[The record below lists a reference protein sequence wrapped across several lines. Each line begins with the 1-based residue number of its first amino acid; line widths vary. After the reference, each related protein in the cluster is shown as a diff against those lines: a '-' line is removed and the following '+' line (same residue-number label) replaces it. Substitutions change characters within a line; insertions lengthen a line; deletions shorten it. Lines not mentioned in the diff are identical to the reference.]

1 MDRITVIS
9 GPERRRAWTAEQKE
23 ALVLAACAPEA
34 VVADIAR
41 AADVHPSLI
50 HRWRRERTQRVCPS
64 GSGGKFVPVVMKA
77 AASDGLP
84 SERQQSLRVAA
95 EIETRGA
102 VIRFGAEARPD
113 LVRAILGSLR

>member
-23 ALVLAACAPEA
+23 ALVLAACAPGA

-41 AADVHPSLI
+41 AADIHPSLI
-50 HRWRRERTQRVCPS
+50 HRWRRELTQRIGPS
-64 GSGGKFVPVVMKA
+64 STGASFVPVVMKA
-77 AASDGLP
+77 DASADVP
-84 SERQQSLRVAA
+84 SERQGLRVAA

-102 VIRFGAEARPD
+102 VIRFGDEAGPE

>member
-23 ALVLAACAPEA
+23 ALVLAACAPGA

-41 AADVHPSLI
+41 AADLHPSLI
-50 HRWRRERTQRVCPS
+50 HRWRRERTRGVCPS
-64 GSGGKFVPVVMKA
+64 GTEASFVPVVMKA
-77 AASDGLP
+77 DACDGSP
-84 SERQQSLRVAA
+84 SERQPSLRVAA
-95 EIETRGA
+95 VIETRGA
-102 VIRFGAEARPD
+102 VIRFGDAARPE

>member
-23 ALVLAACAPEA
+23 ALVLAACTPGA
-34 VVADIAR
+34 VVADVAR

-50 HRWRRERTQRVCPS
+50 HRWRRELTQRFGPS
-64 GSGGKFVPVVMKA
+64 ESGASFVPVVMKDN
-77 AASDGLP
+77 ASANLP
-84 SERQQSLRVAA
+84 S
-95 EIETRGA
+95 ETRGA
-102 VIRFGAEARPD
+102 VIRFGDEVRPE

>member
-23 ALVLAACAPEA
+23 ALVLAACAPGA
-34 VVADIAR
+34 IVADIAR

-50 HRWRRERTQRVCPS
+50 HRWRRDRTRGGYPS
-64 GSGGKFVPVVMKA
+64 ETGTNFVPVVMKA
-77 AASDGLP
+77 DASADVP
-84 SERQQSLRVAA
+84 SKRQGLRVAA

-102 VIRFGAEARPD
+102 VIRFGDEARSE

>member
-23 ALVLAACAPEA
+23 ALVLAACATGA
-34 VVADIAR
+34 VVANIAR

-50 HRWRRERTQRVCPS
+50 HRWRRELTQRVGPPRPETS
-64 GSGGKFVPVVMKA
+64 FVPVVMKA
-77 AASDGLP
+77 DACAELS
-84 SERQQSLRVAA
+84 SERRGLRVAA

-102 VIRFGAEARPD
+102 VIRFGDEARPE